1 MDKPF
6 NPVIGETYQANI
18 ADGQYSA
25 EQTSH
30 HPPQSS
36 FLYLGKGYKIY
47 ATIELVADISIN
59 SA

>member
-6 NPVIGETYQANI
+6 NPALGETFQANI
-18 ADGQYSA
+18 AGGMFSA

-36 FLYLGKGYKIY
+36 FYYEAKDYYIY
-47 ATIELVADISIN
+47 GTL
-59 SA
+59 